1 MLDFLFK
8 KKIQKETTCNEEI
21 NILDIRNNSI
31 YTKDDFV
38 ISILKINS
46 INMQLFSKK
55 ELQQKVKDITT
66 ELFSEIKEFKFFS
79 ISRPVDVSSL
89 IDSLM
94 EKQNNSENQ
103 KQKNL
108 LKKNRS
114 ETIKL
119 TLTGDVVER
128 QNFIIIY
135 EKMDENAEKDLQ
147 KRGMEL
153 TQKFENCDIVVEVLD
168 DPYLIQLC
176 NSFTNMN
183 FAFKEDADYEDYL
196 PVVKEAFE

>member
-8 KKIQKETTCNEEI
+8 KTKKETTCNEQI
-21 NILDIRNNSI
+21 NVLDIRNNCI
-31 YTKDDFV
+31 YTKDDYV

-66 ELFSEIKEFKFFS
+66 ELSSEIHEFKFFS

-89 IDSLM
+89 IDELRD
-94 EKQNNSENQ
+94 KLNNSDNQ

-108 LKKNRS
+108 LKKNIS

-128 QNFIIIY
+128 QNFIIIF
-135 EKMDENAEKDLQ
+135 EKMSENAEKDLQ

-153 TQKFENCDIVVEVLD
+153 TQKFENCDITVEMLD

-183 FAFKEDADYEDYL
+183 FAFKEDLDIEENIPSL
-196 PVVKEAFE
+196 KW